1 MLQKSNR
8 RNKENVVPPV
18 EPVASVASKRNFVEI
33 QVMQVDK
40 TALICE
46 ALIQSFDT
54 IPNKAHGL
62 ISLIDASLIRKLP
75 VSFHEESKYPQLAEY
90 IQTSDDEC
98 ESSLAKHISCI
109 LTSDIF
115 EKQILDGTSEDML
128 HWAIDSLIRIPLQ
141 IFRENLGGR
150 VLPIEIDRNSKDQ
163 GMTTISNKRPD
174 FLCWTNGVLIFKGEE
189 KAEIDDFPVAVSE
202 LTDKFNK
209 FDPLYFGDIQF
220 MICYV
225 VAGSKLRFY
234 AINGLSNTNPLNHLV
249 SLSNLLD
256 IKNSWDRISILSII
270 VNIARIIR
278 TVSNT
283 ISSTI
288 VPIGKRLKLEKS
300 TITFFDDSVEK
311 MIPLKY
317 LPYEGD
323 VDDRVAFLQGMYDCA
338 IGRDFQL
345 RNENEVRAMVYSVV
359 TGLTWLHK
367 NSYVHR
373 DIWLANILFLPGV
386 RDYRY
391 ILTDFEYGNASGLKV
406 SERLKDWDDST
417 LTKNNKYTVKSDLY
431 INLERCL

>member
-1 MLQKSNR
+1 MNIIFGNSVSNL
-8 RNKENVVPPV
+8 
-18 EPVASVASKRNFVEI
+18 SSFLVASKRNFVEI

-54 IPNKAHGL
+54 IPNQAHGL

-109 LTSDIF
+109 LTSNIF

-150 VLPIEIDRNSKDQ
+150 VLPIEMDRNSKDQ
-163 GMTTISNKRPD
+163 GTTTISNKRPD

-189 KAEIDDFPVAVSE
+189 KAEIDDFPVAVRE

-225 VAGSKLRFY
+225 VAGSKLCFY
-234 AINGLSNTNPLNHLV
+234 AINGPSNTNPLNHLV
-249 SLSNLLD
+249 PLSNLLD
-256 IKNSWDRISILSII
+256 IKNSRDRISILSII

-288 VPIGKRLKLEKS
+288 VPIGKRLKLERS
-300 TITFFDDSVEK
+300 TITFFDVRRVTCKFVWKFQSGISIPSMFSLLIIRYNRRIGSNNIQRYKLNCLNPIQDEK
-311 MIPLKY
+311 GLHSEEMCLHVAMEISALGGKIKKSTVQAF
-317 LPYEGD
+317 YE
-323 VDDRVAFLQGMYDCA
+323 
-338 IGRDFQL
+338 
-345 RNENEVRAMVYSVV
+345 RNIKKKNDYISILAELVY
-359 TGLTWLHK
+359 G
-367 NSYVHR
+367 
-373 DIWLANILFLPGV
+373 
-386 RDYRY
+386 
-391 ILTDFEYGNASGLKV
+391 
-406 SERLKDWDDST
+406 
-417 LTKNNKYTVKSDLY
+417 
-431 INLERCL
+431 

>member
-1 MLQKSNR
+1 
-8 RNKENVVPPV
+8 
-18 EPVASVASKRNFVEI
+18 
-33 QVMQVDK
+33 MQVDE

-54 IPNKAHGL
+54 IPNQAH
-62 ISLIDASLIRKLP
+62 
-75 VSFHEESKYPQLAEY
+75 ESKYPQLAEY

-98 ESSLAKHISCI
+98 ESSLAKHIFCI

-128 HWAIDSLIRIPLQ
+128 HWAIDSLIRILLQ
-141 IFRENLGGR
+141 IFHENLGGR
-150 VLPIEIDRNSKDQ
+150 VLPIEMDQNSKDQ

-189 KAEIDDFPVAVSE
+189 KAEIDDFPVARHTIYDMLHCSRIKIAFLCNQWTVKHKPAKSFSSA
-202 LTDKFNK
+202 LKSI
-209 FDPLYFGDIQF
+209 GHQ
-220 MICYV
+220 
-225 VAGSKLRFY
+225 
-234 AINGLSNTNPLNHLV
+234 
-249 SLSNLLD
+249 
-256 IKNSWDRISILSII
+256 KNSQDHISILSII
-270 VNIARIIR
+270 INIARIIR

-338 IGRDFQL
+338 IGHPGLIQIKEGEGPKIRNRTTYRIVFETRGRDFQL
-345 RNENEVRAMVYSVV
+345 RNENEVRAMAYSVV
-359 TGLTWLHK
+359 IGLTWLHK
-367 NSYVHR
+367 NGYVHR
-373 DIWLANILFLPGV
+373 DIRLANILFLPGV

-431 INLERCL
+431 QFRKMLKNLNLVNSEIGMKFLDGLRNKRISTKNVLDHEWFGQTTF